1 MDFPNLKYLDFGGGF
16 KVAYKKGDIETDM
29 KDLGEKISASFKEF
43 CQKYGRELELWF
55 EPGKFL
61 VSESGYLFAQVNVVK
76 ENPTKTLL
84 GLNTGLNHL
93 IRPMM
98 YDAFHDVV
106 NISKPTNAPKKM
118 YDVVGYICE
127 TDDIAK
133 GRELP
138 EAAEGDILAI
148 KNAGAYG
155 FTMASNYNARFRP
168 AEVLI
173 YENKAHLV
181 RKRETLQDILTNQV
195 LVDF

>member
-1 MDFPNLKYLDFGGGF
+1 
-16 KVAYKKGDIETDM
+16 
-29 KDLGEKISASFKEF
+29 
-43 CQKYGRELELWF
+43 
-55 EPGKFL
+55 
-61 VSESGYLFAQVNVVK
+61 LFAQVNVVK

-98 YDAFHDVV
+98 YDAFHDIV
-106 NISKPTNAPKKM
+106 NVSQHAESPKKL

-173 YENKAHLV
+173 YDNKAHLV

>member
-1 MDFPNLKYLDFGGGF
+1 
-16 KVAYKKGDIETDM
+16 
-29 KDLGEKISASFKEF
+29 
-43 CQKYGRELELWF
+43 
-55 EPGKFL
+55 
-61 VSESGYLFAQVNVVK
+61 
-76 ENPTKTLL
+76 
-84 GLNTGLNHL
+84 
-93 IRPMM
+93 M
-98 YDAFHDVV
+98 YDAFHDIDNV
-106 NISKPTNAPKKM
+106 SRPAESLKKR

-138 EAAEGDILAI
+138 VAAEGDILAI

-168 AEVLI
+168 AEILI
-173 YENKAHLV
+173 YGNKAHLV